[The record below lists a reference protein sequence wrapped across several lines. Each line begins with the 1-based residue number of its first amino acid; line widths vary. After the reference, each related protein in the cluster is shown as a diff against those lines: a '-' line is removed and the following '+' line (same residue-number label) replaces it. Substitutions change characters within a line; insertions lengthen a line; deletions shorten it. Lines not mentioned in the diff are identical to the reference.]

1 VRSVSTTSKRRTLQ
15 CGEDSPHFDPREI
28 QADTDVW
35 AGAEDPAVAPAC
47 GGRRS
52 SRDRG
57 SGVRHGCRPIDHDR
71 PGTRRQQG
79 SVNVYV
85 PRDVPGEVLDRRVDP
100 QDLADGTGSQ
110 GRVFTDQIPPFWML
124 GEQPDGAADREDR
137 RVEARTH
144 VVDRHDWTRL
154 RGHLAPVNGVV
165 DRLVPA
171 AGFHFSRYRFV
182 LCVARHL
189 VEDRKRLDRHRGSS
203 RLTVLPAGVGAE
215 MSA

>member
-1 VRSVSTTSKRRTLQ
+1 VRTARISIRARFRPTQMCGPAPKARR
-15 CGEDSPHFDPREI
+15 SPRLA
-28 QADTDVW
+28 ADVE
-35 AGAEDPAVAPAC
+35 AVGIGVVAFVAVA
-47 GGRRS
+47 G
-52 SRDRG
+52 
-57 SGVRHGCRPIDHDR
+57 PIDHDR

-79 SVNVYV
+79 SVNG
-85 PRDVPGEVLDRRVDP
+85 PARRTGRRDRRVGP
-100 QDLADGTGSQ
+100 HDLADDTGSQ
-110 GRVFTDQIPPFWML
+110 GRVFTDQIPLFWML

-154 RGHLAPVNGVV
+154 RGQLAPVNGVV

>member
-1 VRSVSTTSKRRTLQ
+1 VCSVSTTSKRRTPR
-15 CGEDSPHFDPREI
+15 CGEDSPYFDPREI

-35 AGAEDPAVAPAC
+35 AGAEGQAVAAADVEAV
-47 GGRRS
+47 GI
-52 SRDRG
+52 
-57 SGVRHGCRPIDHDR
+57 GVVAFVAVPGPIDHGR

-110 GRVFTDQIPPFWML
+110 GRVFTDQIPLFWML

-137 RVEARTH
+137 RVEARTY

-171 AGFHFSRYRFV
+171 AGFTFSRYRFF
-182 LCVARHL
+182 CA
-189 VEDRKRLDRHRGSS
+189 
-203 RLTVLPAGVGAE
+203 
-215 MSA
+215 